1 MSERQARG
9 DWQTPARLA
18 RAVLAKVIDRRR
30 LPRTVLE
37 TTCGEGTFLVAAAEA
52 LPRAQLH
59 GWEIDAR
66 YVRKAR
72 RALGGGRATITTA
85 DFFTVRWEE
94 ALAGLAEP
102 ILVLG
107 NPPWV
112 TSAQLGAL
120 GSTNAP
126 QKQNDAGLRG
136 LDALTGK
143 SNFDVSEWMILRLL
157 EALQGR
163 DATLAVLCKAAV
175 ARKVIETATR
185 RGQTL
190 APGGLW
196 RIDARAHF
204 DAAVDAVLFVAR
216 TKHAEC
222 PSAWPVYPSLDAKA
236 PEATLGLEDGALVAD
251 ARAFAR
257 TRALAG
263 VCTPEWRSG
272 LKHDCARVMEL
283 TRSGTSAWVNGL
295 GEPVVIEPELIH
307 PLLKSSDV
315 ANGRSTPSR
324 AVIVPQRALG
334 EDTARLKR
342 AAPRA
347 FRYLTRHRA
356 LLAARRSSIYTG
368 QPPFA
373 IFGVGPYSFAPWKV
387 AISGLY
393 KRAAFTLVG
402 PHQGR
407 PVVLDDTCYFLGFDD
422 AAAAKRVLKALGSA
436 LAQDFFSARIF
447 WDNKRPITKAI
458 LQSLDLS
465 ALERVLERRER
476 LPEAWPRAPDD
487 AMHPAWTSPPSRARR
502 SRS

>member
-1 MSERQARG
+1 MSERRARG
-9 DWQTPARLA
+9 DWQTPVRLA
-18 RAVLAKVIDRRR
+18 RAVLAKVIDRGRP
-30 LPRTVLE
+30 PRTVLE

-52 LPRAQLH
+52 LPRAQLL
-59 GWEIDAR
+59 GWEIDPR
-66 YVRKAR
+66 HVRRAR
-72 RALGGGRATITTA
+72 RALAGATITAA

-94 ALAGLAEP
+94 ALADLAEP
-102 ILVLG
+102 ILLLG

-112 TSAQLGAL
+112 TSATLGVL

-126 QKQNDAGLRG
+126 RKQNAAGLRG
-136 LDALTGK
+136 LDARTGK

-175 ARKVIETATR
+175 ARKVIETAAR
-185 RGQTL
+185 RGPSL

-204 DAAVDAVLFVAR
+204 DAAVDAVLFVAH
-216 TKHAEC
+216 TK
-222 PSAWPVYPSLDAKA
+222 PVNGISTWPVHASLEATT
-236 PEATLGLEDGALVAD
+236 PVATLGLEDGTLVAD

-257 TRALAG
+257 TRSLAG

-283 TRSGTSAWVNGL
+283 TRREDGAWINGL
-295 GEPVVIEPELIH
+295 GEAVAIEPELIH
-307 PLLKSSDV
+307 PLLKSSDI
-315 ANGRSTPSR
+315 ANGRGTPSR

-347 FRYLTRHRA
+347 FRYLARHRD
-356 LLAARRSSIYTG
+356 LLDARRSSIYTG

-402 PHQGR
+402 PHEGR
-407 PVVLDDTCYFLGFDD
+407 PVVLDDTCYFLGFED
-422 AAAAKRVLKALGSA
+422 AAAAKRAVKALGSD
-436 LAQDFFSARIF
+436 LARDFFGARIF

-458 LQSLDLS
+458 LQSLDLA
-465 ALERVLERRER
+465 ALGRALREPDAPRRTPTSR
-476 LPEAWPRAPDD
+476 PSHPRRD
-487 AMHPAWTSPPSRARR
+487 
-502 SRS
+502 